1 MIAHFPLGTN
11 LSLIMRV
18 NLFSQTLASSVDQLH
33 MVFPLY
39 VLYYKQESCQKKSY
53 KELVGAID

>member
-1 MIAHFPLGTN
+1 
-11 LSLIMRV
+11 MRA
-18 NLFSQTLASSVDQLH
+18 NLFSQTLASSVDKPH

-39 VLYYKQESCQKKSY
+39 VLYYTQESCQKKGY